1 MATRLK
7 YYNSALNL
15 QNNKLCNN
23 SVIIVLDIPPTINW
37 RLPTDLYPRHYDLTI
52 QPYFRSSEEPM
63 NYDGKVRI
71 RFECM
76 RDTNKL
82 VFHSSGLS
90 IDNASLAITNIDDFA
105 FPSFSNFPWTYD
117 SVTSQVTIQ
126 LTGGRMFKA
135 GRNYMFS
142 ASYTARASSN
152 NLGFYKSRYTDAD
165 GTYK

>member
-1 MATRLK
+1 
-7 YYNSALNL
+7 
-15 QNNKLCNN
+15 
-23 SVIIVLDIPPTINW
+23 
-37 RLPTDLYPRHYDLTI
+37 
-52 QPYFRSSEEPM
+52 M

-90 IDNASLAITNIDDFA
+90 IDNASLVITNIDDFA
-105 FPSFSNFPWTYD
+105 FATFNNFPWTYD

-126 LTGGRMFKA
+126 LTGGRMFRT

-142 ASYTARASSN
+142 ASYSARASSN